1 MEYLPPENQ
10 ILETALAL
18 GLFLAEKNI
27 SYTMLDGQNQSASKA
42 VRGLR
47 DFEELYQKVSGTQF
61 SPDVDDR
68 LYLQSVLK
76 QSAINHSKILIGV
89 LQALTMEELVMLTP
103 LLNQGMI
110 MVIYVVTDENI
121 EELIKQGNDRLRII
135 AVPIDAELK
144 DIL

>member
-1 MEYLPPENQ
+1 MAVAEAYLA
-10 ILETALAL
+10 T
-18 GLFLAEKNI
+18 
-27 SYTMLDGQNQSASKA
+27 QNCYFNY
-42 VRGLR
+42 

-89 LQALTMEELVMLTP
+89 LQALTMEELVMLPP

-121 EELIKQGNDRLRII
+121 EELMKQGNDRLRII